1 MKSSF
6 DKQCYSKSW
15 KVLGTHGEERDPELS
30 LEKNKKQKTTT
41 TKKNKKQKQA
51 GSYFSESRAIR
62 ALSKVS
68 FPGPWE
74 RPEVGLTNP
83 AGPAGSK
90 HSGAWG
96 TVLCDL
102 SSSGAPAMLHEKEII
117 EMLFHYLEN
126 LSFSRKPMK
135 T

>member
-1 MKSSF
+1 MINGII
-6 DKQCYSKSW
+6 QKSW
-15 KVLGTHGEERDPELS
+15 KVLGTPGEECDPELS
-30 LEKNKKQKTTT
+30 LGGGKKPTTT
-41 TKKNKKQKQA
+41 TKKTKNQKQA

-117 EMLFHYLEN
+117 EILFHYLEN